1 MKFIFQVIV
10 SFSCILVEQRTLNIS
25 RTELHTELFYNMIDI
40 CLHSFTI
47 EIIIILYQNRE
58 REREREQERV

>member
-1 MKFIFQVIV
+1 
-10 SFSCILVEQRTLNIS
+10 
-25 RTELHTELFYNMIDI
+25 MIDI

-58 REREREQERV
+58 RRREGERENKREFRLQIDLSISAMQQGKLSGLFKYDM